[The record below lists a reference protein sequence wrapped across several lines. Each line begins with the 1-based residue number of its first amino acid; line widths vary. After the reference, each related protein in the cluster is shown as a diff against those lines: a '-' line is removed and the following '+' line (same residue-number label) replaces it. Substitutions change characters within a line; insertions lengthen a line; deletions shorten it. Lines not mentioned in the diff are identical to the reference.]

1 MALRNAVIIS
11 TLIHGIFLYPMNTIL
26 LKKHIEIKKPI
37 EIEYVVIKEPEK
49 IKTVTQ
55 SMESR
60 MMEARIQETP
70 KVELKEDVK
79 RIAPPKRVSQDMAKK
94 DAQIKSTA
102 EYIGYYHLIREKVRA
117 RLKENYVG
125 YSTEGDVYLIF
136 VLDSGGRLLE
146 YAIEH
151 SKSTGDK
158 KLLDIAVT
166 SLRQAAPFPA
176 FPKGLSAPRMSF
188 NLLVSFKRR

>member
-79 RIAPPKRVSQDMAKK
+79 RAAPKIVFQDTAKK
-94 DAQIKSTA
+94 YAKIKSTA
-102 EYIGYYHLIREKVRA
+102 EY
-117 RLKENYVG
+117 VG
-125 YSTEGDVYLIF
+125 YN
-136 VLDSGGRLLE
+136 
-146 YAIEH
+146 
-151 SKSTGDK
+151 
-158 KLLDIAVT
+158 
-166 SLRQAAPFPA
+166 Q
-176 FPKGLSAPRMSF
+176 
-188 NLLVSFKRR
+188 